1 MSTSKSFSNVVMSEN
16 LDPVEL
22 GNCTGLG
29 GVRFDSPALFRC
41 ETSRIRRRSRDEAKR
56 FTPYLDLAKEVRSP
70 NQSLPPPTGTAH
82 PRILIPYRSTA
93 PYPLH
98 PLPSRWSPSLGS
110 QATSSPR
117 QAVSHNCPLF
127 LFPFF

>member
-70 NQSLPPPTGTAH
+70 NQSLPPPHGNST
-82 PRILIPYRSTA
+82 PSNPDLLSKYRPLST
-93 PYPLH
+93 
-98 PLPSRWSPSLGS
+98 SP
-110 QATSSPR
+110 ATFSM
-117 QAVSHNCPLF
+117 
-127 LFPFF
+127 